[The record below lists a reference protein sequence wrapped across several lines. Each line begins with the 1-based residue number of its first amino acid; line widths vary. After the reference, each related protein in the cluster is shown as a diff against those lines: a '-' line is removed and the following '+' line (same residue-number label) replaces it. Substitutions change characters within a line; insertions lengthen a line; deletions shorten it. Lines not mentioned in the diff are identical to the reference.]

1 MPMGRTVAFSPNSRC
16 TQRIEGRI
24 ACHQRNTFDQALLR
38 EHAVEWIAVLAQQST
53 RSQGMKVANR
63 QVPKAIKPY
72 QFVETGHCIAPDVR
86 FAQAAL
92 GGNLP
97 CAGRADQ
104 ELVAFVLDQLT
115 YLGRVP
121 DHPSTTIAGRAYL
134 ECISPRFP
142 GIQIFFCQWLE
153 KRFCDPSLQAAGLT
167 TGTAAFKRHK
177 SGEWL
182 TCFRQKDFLPR
193 MRLFQ

>member
-24 ACHQRNTFDQALLR
+24 ACHQRNTFDQALRR

-63 QVPKAIKPY
+63 QVTKAIKPY

-104 ELVAFVLDQLT
+104 GLVCFVLDQLT
-115 YLGRVP
+115 YLGSAGSSIHHHSRACVSRMYFTAIPRHP
-121 DHPSTTIAGRAYL
+121 DL
-134 ECISPRFP
+134 
-142 GIQIFFCQWLE
+142 
-153 KRFCDPSLQAAGLT
+153 
-167 TGTAAFKRHK
+167 
-177 SGEWL
+177 
-182 TCFRQKDFLPR
+182 FLPVAR
-193 MRLFQ
+193 KTFL